1 MFNIA
6 LEFVALIY
14 KKVISVTKIS
24 HWFSVDKIMLN
35 KNSMLKKMT
44 ISLMFVGVAA
54 SAMAVTAASNNEP
67 VSVQLKAFKRVVD
80 SKGNAQF
87 KAADSI
93 KPQDVIEYRATYTNN
108 TTGNIK
114 SLKATLP
121 IPADTQY
128 LGASLPSG
136 ALGSTDGVNFATMP
150 LKKKVDG
157 KLVNIPLKEYRALQW
172 QIAELPAK
180 KAVTV
185 SAQAKVNTS
194 ND

>member
-54 SAMAVTAASNNEP
+54 SAMVATAATNNEP
-67 VSVQLKAFKRVVD
+67 VSVQLKAFKKVVD

-93 KPQDVIEYRATYTNN
+93 KPQDMIEYRATYTNN

-136 ALGSTDGVNFATMP
+136 ALASTDGVNFSAMP

-180 KAVTV
+180 KSVTV

>member
-1 MFNIA
+1 
-6 LEFVALIY
+6 
-14 KKVISVTKIS
+14 
-24 HWFSVDKIMLN
+24 MLN
-35 KNSMLKKMT
+35 KKMMLKKLM
-44 ISLMFVGVAA
+44 ISLVLAGGAAHVSAA
-54 SAMAVTAASNNEP
+54 STTANEP
-67 VSVQLKAFKRVVD
+67 VSIQLKAFKKVVD
-80 SKGNAQF
+80 NKGTAQF

-93 KPQDVIEYRATYTNN
+93 KPQDIIEYRATYTNN
-108 TTGNIK
+108 TTHSIK

-128 LGASLPSG
+128 LGSSLPSG
-136 ALGSTDGVNFATMP
+136 ALASTDGINFSAMP

-157 KLVNIPLKEYRALQW
+157 KLVNVPLKEYRALQW

-185 SAQAKVNTS
+185 SAQTKVNTS

>member
-44 ISLMFVGVAA
+44 ISLMFVGIAA

-67 VSVQLKAFKRVVD
+67 VSVQLKAFKKVVD

-136 ALGSTDGVNFATMP
+136 ALASTDGVNFSAMP

>member
-44 ISLMFVGVAA
+44 ISLMFVGIAA
-54 SAMAVTAASNNEP
+54 SAMVATAATNNEP
-67 VSVQLKAFKRVVD
+67 VSVQLKAFKKVVD

-136 ALGSTDGVNFATMP
+136 ALASTDGVNFSAMP

>member
-44 ISLMFVGVAA
+44 ISLMFVGIAA

-67 VSVQLKAFKRVVD
+67 VSVQLKAFKKVVD

-136 ALGSTDGVNFATMP
+136 ALASTDGVNFSTMP

-180 KAVTV
+180 KSVTV

>member
-54 SAMAVTAASNNEP
+54 SAMVATAATNNEP
-67 VSVQLKAFKRVVD
+67 VSVQLKAFKKVVD

-136 ALGSTDGVNFATMP
+136 ALASTDGVNFSAMP

-180 KAVTV
+180 KSVTV

>member
-54 SAMAVTAASNNEP
+54 SAMVATAATNNEP

-136 ALGSTDGVNFATMP
+136 ALASTDGVNFSAMP

>member
-54 SAMAVTAASNNEP
+54 SAMVATAATNNEP
-67 VSVQLKAFKRVVD
+67 VSVQLKAFKKVVD

-136 ALGSTDGVNFATMP
+136 ALASTDGVNFSAMP

>member
-1 MFNIA
+1 
-6 LEFVALIY
+6 
-14 KKVISVTKIS
+14 
-24 HWFSVDKIMLN
+24 MLN

-54 SAMAVTAASNNEP
+54 SSMVATAATNNEP
-67 VSVQLKAFKRVVD
+67 VSVQLKAFKKVVD

-180 KAVTV
+180 KSVTV

>member
-54 SAMAVTAASNNEP
+54 SAMAVTAATNNEP
-67 VSVQLKAFKRVVD
+67 VSVQLKAFKKVVD

-136 ALGSTDGVNFATMP
+136 ALASTDGVNFSAMP

>member
-54 SAMAVTAASNNEP
+54 SAMVATAATNNEP

-136 ALGSTDGVNFATMP
+136 ALASTDGVNFSAMP

-180 KAVTV
+180 KSVTV

>member
-1 MFNIA
+1 M
-6 LEFVALIY
+6 
-14 KKVISVTKIS
+14 
-24 HWFSVDKIMLN
+24 DKIMLN

-44 ISLMFVGVAA
+44 IALMFVGVAA
-54 SAMAVTAASNNEP
+54 NAMAVAAATNNEP
-67 VSVQLKAFKRVVD
+67 VSIQLKAFKKVVD
-80 SKGNAQF
+80 NKGNAQF
-87 KAADSI
+87 KVADSI

-128 LGASLPSG
+128 LGSSLPSG
-136 ALGSTDGVNFATMP
+136 ALASTDGVNFAAMP

-157 KLVNIPLKEYRALQW
+157 KLVNVPLKEYRALQW

>member
-67 VSVQLKAFKRVVD
+67 VSVQLKAFKKVVD

-136 ALGSTDGVNFATMP
+136 ALASTDGVNFSAMP

>member
-1 MFNIA
+1 M
-6 LEFVALIY
+6 
-14 KKVISVTKIS
+14 
-24 HWFSVDKIMLN
+24 HWFAVDKIMLN
-35 KNSMLKKMT
+35 KKTTLKK
-44 ISLMFVGVAA
+44 LMMGLMLAGGAA
-54 SAMAVTAASNNEP
+54 HGMAAATTSNEP
-67 VSVQLKAFKRVVD
+67 VSIQLKAFKKVVD

-108 TTGNIK
+108 TTHSIK

-128 LGASLPSG
+128 LGNSLPSG
-136 ALGSTDGVNFATMP
+136 ALASTDGVNFAAMP

-157 KLVNIPLKEYRALQW
+157 KLVNVPLKEYRALQW
-172 QIAELPAK
+172 QIMELPAK
-180 KAVTV
+180 KTVTV
-185 SAQAKVNTS
+185 SAQTKVNAS

>member
-6 LEFVALIY
+6 LRFVALIY

-136 ALGSTDGVNFATMP
+136 ALASTDGVNFSAMP

>member
-136 ALGSTDGVNFATMP
+136 ALASTDGVNFSAMP

>member
-44 ISLMFVGVAA
+44 ISLMFVGIAA

-136 ALGSTDGVNFATMP
+136 ALASTDGVNFSAMP

>member
-1 MFNIA
+1 LFNIA

-54 SAMAVTAASNNEP
+54 SAMVATAATNNEP
-67 VSVQLKAFKRVVD
+67 VSVQLKAFKKVVD

-93 KPQDVIEYRATYTNN
+93 KPQDMIEYRATYTNN

-136 ALGSTDGVNFATMP
+136 ALASTDGVNFSAMP

-180 KAVTV
+180 KSVTV

>member
-108 TTGNIK
+108 TSGTIK

-121 IPADTQY
+121 IPADTRY
-128 LGASLPSG
+128 LGASLSSG
-136 ALGSTDGVNFATMP
+136 ALASTDGVNFSAMP

-180 KAVTV
+180 KSVTV

>member
-1 MFNIA
+1 LFNIA

-54 SAMAVTAASNNEP
+54 SAMVATAATNNEP
-67 VSVQLKAFKRVVD
+67 VSVQLKAFKKVVD

-136 ALGSTDGVNFATMP
+136 ALASTDGVNFSAMP

-180 KAVTV
+180 KSVTV